1 MATMTI
7 TPRDRLGFTLF
18 MAASLHAAL
27 ILGVSFSDR
36 LAQEKS
42 PTIDVTLAT
51 HNDQVENLEADF
63 IAEAAQLASGDAEEA
78 LEQTTTQ
85 EAEIFANEV
94 NEVIPDPR
102 AAVEESQLEE
112 KVLLATEVAREEQV
126 TDESVDAKDAND
138 SKAISASNAYESLA
152 QEIASL
158 EARIAQEQ
166 QLSAKGPRVKRLSSV
181 STKSAAEAAYLNMWR
196 QKVERIGNAN
206 YPAGVVGSLRM
217 LVVIREDGTLKEVRL
232 LDSSGHKDLDEAA
245 LRIVR
250 LAAPYPDFSVE
261 MRKDY
266 DVLEIIRTWQFSQG
280 GRLDS

>member
-36 LAQEKS
+36 LAHEKS

-51 HNDQVENLEADF
+51 HNDQVENPEADF

-94 NEVIPDPR
+94 NEVIPDPM

-126 TDESVDAKDAND
+126 TDESVEAKDTND

-266 DVLEIIRTWQFSQG
+266 DVLEIIRTWQFSQA